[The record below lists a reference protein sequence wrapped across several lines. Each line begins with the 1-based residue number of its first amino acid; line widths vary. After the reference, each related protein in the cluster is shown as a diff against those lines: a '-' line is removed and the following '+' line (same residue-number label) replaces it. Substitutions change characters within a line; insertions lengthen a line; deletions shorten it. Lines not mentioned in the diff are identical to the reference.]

1 MRPEDIGMLFL
12 VYDCQHFSESIMTKS
27 FNLLVKY
34 TKDDSEKFDR
44 FYKNLFKSFMK
55 IDLQKD

>member
-1 MRPEDIGMLFL
+1 
-12 VYDCQHFSESIMTKS
+12 MTKS